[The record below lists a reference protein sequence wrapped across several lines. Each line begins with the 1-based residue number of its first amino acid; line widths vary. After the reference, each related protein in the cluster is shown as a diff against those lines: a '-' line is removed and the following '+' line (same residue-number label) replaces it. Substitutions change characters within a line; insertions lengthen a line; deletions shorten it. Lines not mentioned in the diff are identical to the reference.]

1 VTPLAH
7 AADFVS
13 LIFLVP
19 ALAFIVWLVVAQV
32 RHRRAGRS
40 GGAE

>member
-1 VTPLAH
+1 VIVLGH

-13 LIFLVP
+13 LIFIAP

-32 RHRRAGRS
+32 RQRRAGRS
-40 GGAE
+40 GEAE

>member
-1 VTPLAH
+1 VIVLAH
-7 AADFVS
+7 LADFYS

-32 RHRRAGRS
+32 RQRRAGGS
-40 GGAE
+40 AEAE

>member
-1 VTPLAH
+1 VIVFAH
-7 AADFVS
+7 ATDFVS
-13 LIFLVP
+13 LIFIAP

>member
-1 VTPLAH
+1 VSLFAH
-7 AADFVS
+7 VADFVS
-13 LIFLVP
+13 LIFIAP

-32 RHRRAGRS
+32 RHRRAERS